1 MAGISQVTYVRDS
14 SKDISI
20 LEPTTPQ
27 EPVTPPEESTQKYI
41 SKISDGTNTYIIK
54 DAEARASIPTIAT
67 SVSES
72 STNAEAVGAKLFYD
86 TCGDIE
92 SLLAIINSGNSG
104 SGDSGSGGGSSATVT
119 LTITYANVMAE
130 GTKPNT
136 TTINGTTVNVPSTME
151 VPLGQP
157 CTITITGPQGSSL
170 PLVITVNGE
179 EVAYGYNS
187 LSHTFTPTTDTTIGV
202 ELSTAK
208 E

>member
-1 MAGISQVTYVRDS
+1 MAAGIFQATYARDS
-14 SKDISI
+14 SKDI
-20 LEPTTPQ
+20 LEQTQPE
-27 EPVTPPEESTQKYI
+27 EPVTPPEPSQPESTQKYI
-41 SKISDGTNTYIIK
+41 SKISDGTNTYVIK

-72 STNAEAVGAKLFYD
+72 STNTEAVGAKLFYD

-92 SLLAIINSGNSG
+92 AVLSVINSG
-104 SGDSGSGGGSSATVT
+104 GGGSATIT
-119 LTITYANVMAE
+119 LTIAKANVMAA
-130 GTKPNT
+130 GAIPDA

-157 CTITITGPQGSSL
+157 CTITITGSRSFE
-170 PLVITVNGE
+170 LVILINGE
-179 EVAYGYNS
+179 QVASGYNS

-202 ELSTAK
+202 EVSIEK